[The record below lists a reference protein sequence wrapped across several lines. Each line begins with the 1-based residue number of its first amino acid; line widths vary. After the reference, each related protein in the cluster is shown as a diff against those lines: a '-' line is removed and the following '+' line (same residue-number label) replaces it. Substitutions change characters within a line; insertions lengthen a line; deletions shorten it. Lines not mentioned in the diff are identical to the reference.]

1 MHTRMASQFVLV
13 NRYHIRES
21 WIPAYYMD
29 ISLAGILRTT
39 SRSESANSFFN
50 YFIHHKLSF
59 VEFWVRFETA
69 LEWQRQEEL
78 KADNKSIHSTPTL
91 MTSWPMEKQG
101 SMLYTHEVLLS
112 FHKEVVAARDH
123 CWVQNIA
130 MSEEMKTVTIG
141 DGRKKDRLVHFN
153 ASMMAMCSCKLFES
167 RGISCRHIILALRGE
182 KQMELPDCYFMKRW
196 EKRCKR

>member
-1 MHTRMASQFVLV
+1 MNFAVYMTNLFAFFSYISLLLECPLRTLSLQSSSTKIMHTRMASQFVLV

-101 SMLYTHEVLLS
+101 SMLHT
-112 FHKEVVAARDH
+112 
-123 CWVQNIA
+123 
-130 MSEEMKTVTIG
+130 
-141 DGRKKDRLVHFN
+141 
-153 ASMMAMCSCKLFES
+153 
-167 RGISCRHIILALRGE
+167 
-182 KQMELPDCYFMKRW
+182 
-196 EKRCKR
+196 